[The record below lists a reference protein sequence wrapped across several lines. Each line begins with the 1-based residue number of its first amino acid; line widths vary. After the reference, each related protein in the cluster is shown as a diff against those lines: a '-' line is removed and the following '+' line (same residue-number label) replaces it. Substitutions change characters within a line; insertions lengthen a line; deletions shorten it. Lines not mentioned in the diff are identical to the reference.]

1 MDTRFNSN
9 LLISLLAATQSKT
22 GNSKVQI
29 LEQIGIND
37 ATYYNITSSGKLPS
51 VVTLAR
57 ISRYFNVPMDDFFE
71 DTAQSDDAGPG
82 GLLPPALHDTPPPAV
97 NRRGRK
103 PTVAAGEGQMA
114 LLAKEVAEL
123 REQLSEVVRH
133 MTVKI
138 RVYMFG
144 GLGWCP
150 GSCTPS
156 WAS

>member
-1 MDTRFNSN
+1 MARFKNEEVSR
-9 LLISLLAATQSKT
+9 LVLSEQRKT
-22 GNSKVQI
+22 GLTQTEI
-29 LEQIGIND
+29 
-37 ATYYNITSSGKLPS
+37 
-51 VVTLAR
+51 LAR
-57 ISRYFNVPMDDFFE
+57 IGISPVSFWKYTANGKVPDIHTLSKLALYFSVSRDTFFDD
-71 DTAQSDDAGPG
+71 DNNTPSG
-82 GLLPPALHDTPPPAV
+82 GLLANEEGQDALYVSA
-97 NRRGRK
+97 RRGRK
-103 PTVAAGEGQMA
+103 PAVMAGEGQMA
-114 LLAKEVAEL
+114 LLAQQVAEL